1 MVDNV
6 LAGGSIIEPDGE
18 QSQATSELND
28 LIATDERVDI
38 AMVGD
43 RRRAHAGTEAMN
55 RDRALEL
62 QKRSLW
68 EWVGAM
74 AAWSERASLFERD
87 GVRAAIVPA
96 CPQRSLPNSIAYQSP
111 AALAAAL
118 DDLAAAYDAAG
129 VAARTV
135 WVPEF
140 DAEAIAVLEGA
151 GYAFD
156 GQPTAMSLELKSF
169 EPLDVGDL
177 EWGAESTPA
186 ELGRLNDLAYG
197 FEDGDGMAAAMT
209 AESPGTTLYEARLGG
224 EPACVLGT
232 MDHGSDL
239 GFYYVATAPSHRG
252 KGLASRLMSVAL
264 EDARKRGLETST
276 LQSSAMGR
284 PVYEKLGYEPAFALH
299 LYEHRVPA

>member
-1 MVDNV
+1 
-6 LAGGSIIEPDGE
+6 
-18 QSQATSELND
+18 
-28 LIATDERVDI
+28 
-38 AMVGD
+38 
-43 RRRAHAGTEAMN
+43 MN
-55 RDRALEL
+55 RDRALAL
-62 QKRSLW
+62 QRRSLR

-74 AAWSERASLFERD
+74 GAWSERATLFEAA
-87 GVRAAIVPA
+87 GVRGAIVPS
-96 CPQRSLPNSIAYQSP
+96 CPRRSIPNSIAYES
-111 AALAAAL
+111 AGALAAAL
-118 DDLAAAYDAAG
+118 DELAAAYEAAG
-129 VAARTV
+129 VIARTV

-140 DAEAIAVLEGA
+140 DAEAIEALRAA
-151 GYAFD
+151 GYSFD
-156 GQPTAMSLELKSF
+156 GQPTAMSLELDTF

-177 EWGAESTPA
+177 EWSAESTPA

-232 MDHGSDL
+232 MDHGADL

-264 EDARKRGLETST
+264 EDARARGLETST
-276 LQSSAMGR
+276 LQASAMGR

-299 LYEHRVPA
+299 LYEHRAA